1 MPLFWPARLLRGDS
15 YGYEINKVISTL
27 SSGRFEL
34 KEATL
39 YTAFKRLEE
48 QGYIAS
54 YWGNSGAGARRRYYT
69 ITPSGRLASKR
80 LAALL
85 HHHPIR
91 PSGQQAIGRG
101 MARNQGDHG
110 QAIGI
115 GGRIMREQLI
125 QYVELLFAGARDC
138 EDVKQ
143 EILQNTLDRYDDLIA
158 EGKVPE
164 AAYRLA
170 ITGIG
175 DINEILGSQ
184 PSHAAPQPNQSGPE
198 VDSDKYRRLQRPEAA
213 YRLAITGIGDINE
226 ILGSQ
231 PSHAA
236 PQPNQS
242 GPEVDSDKYRRLQ
255 RGIAIACFILC
266 PVPLLLCVVEGQVMI
281 GITMMLV
288 LIAVG
293 TMLMVV
299 SGKDQAQLPR
309 RHSSLFVSIAMSL
322 LWPLTTIV
330 YFLISFSTGAWHLT
344 WLVFPIAGAISAV
357 IRAIEDWKEENNH
370 EA

>member
-1 MPLFWPARLLRGDS
+1 
-15 YGYEINKVISTL
+15 
-27 SSGRFEL
+27 
-34 KEATL
+34 
-39 YTAFKRLEE
+39 
-48 QGYIAS
+48 
-54 YWGNSGAGARRRYYT
+54 
-69 ITPSGRLASKR
+69 
-80 LAALL
+80 
-85 HHHPIR
+85 
-91 PSGQQAIGRG
+91 
-101 MARNQGDHG
+101 
-110 QAIGI
+110 
-115 GGRIMREQLI
+115 MREQLI
-125 QYVELLFAGARDC
+125 QYVELLFAGAKNC

-143 EILQNTLDRYDDLIA
+143 EILQNSLDRYDDLIA

-184 PSHAAPQPNQSGPE
+184 PSHAAPQPNPRGQ
-198 VDSDKYRRLQRPEAA
+198 EA
-213 YRLAITGIGDINE
+213 
-226 ILGSQ
+226 
-231 PSHAA
+231 
-236 PQPNQS
+236 
-242 GPEVDSDKYRRLQ
+242 DSDKYRRLQ

-288 LIAVG
+288 IIAVG

-299 SGKDQAQLPR
+299 SGKDQAQAPS
-309 RHSSLFVSIAMSL
+309 RHKSLFVSIAMSL
-322 LWPLTTIV
+322 LWPLATIV

>member
-1 MPLFWPARLLRGDS
+1 
-15 YGYEINKVISTL
+15 
-27 SSGRFEL
+27 
-34 KEATL
+34 
-39 YTAFKRLEE
+39 
-48 QGYIAS
+48 
-54 YWGNSGAGARRRYYT
+54 
-69 ITPSGRLASKR
+69 
-80 LAALL
+80 
-85 HHHPIR
+85 
-91 PSGQQAIGRG
+91 
-101 MARNQGDHG
+101 
-110 QAIGI
+110 
-115 GGRIMREQLI
+115 MREQLI
-125 QYVELLFAGARDC
+125 QYVELLFAGAKNC

-143 EILQNTLDRYDDLIA
+143 EILQNSLDRYDDLIA

-184 PSHAAPQPNQSGPE
+184 PSHAAPQP
-198 VDSDKYRRLQRPEAA
+198 
-213 YRLAITGIGDINE
+213 
-226 ILGSQ
+226 
-231 PSHAA
+231 H
-236 PQPNQS
+236 QS

-330 YFLISFSTGAWHLT
+330 YFLISFATGAWFLT
-344 WLVFPIAGAISAV
+344 WLVFPIAGAVSAV
-357 IRAIEDWKEENNH
+357 IGAIEDWKEENNH

>member
-1 MPLFWPARLLRGDS
+1 
-15 YGYEINKVISTL
+15 
-27 SSGRFEL
+27 
-34 KEATL
+34 
-39 YTAFKRLEE
+39 
-48 QGYIAS
+48 
-54 YWGNSGAGARRRYYT
+54 
-69 ITPSGRLASKR
+69 
-80 LAALL
+80 
-85 HHHPIR
+85 
-91 PSGQQAIGRG
+91 
-101 MARNQGDHG
+101 
-110 QAIGI
+110 
-115 GGRIMREQLI
+115 MREQLI

-184 PSHAAPQPNQSGPE
+184 PSHTAPQPNQRGS
-198 VDSDKYRRLQRPEAA
+198 EA
-213 YRLAITGIGDINE
+213 
-226 ILGSQ
+226 
-231 PSHAA
+231 
-236 PQPNQS
+236 
-242 GPEVDSDKYRRLQ
+242 DSDKYRRLQ

-299 SGKDQAQLPR
+299 SGKDQAQPPR
-309 RHSSLFVSIAMSL
+309 RHNSLFVSIAMSL
-322 LWPLTTIV
+322 LWPLATIV

-357 IRAIEDWKEENNH
+357 IRAIEDWKEEHNH

>member
-1 MPLFWPARLLRGDS
+1 
-15 YGYEINKVISTL
+15 
-27 SSGRFEL
+27 
-34 KEATL
+34 
-39 YTAFKRLEE
+39 
-48 QGYIAS
+48 
-54 YWGNSGAGARRRYYT
+54 
-69 ITPSGRLASKR
+69 
-80 LAALL
+80 
-85 HHHPIR
+85 
-91 PSGQQAIGRG
+91 
-101 MARNQGDHG
+101 
-110 QAIGI
+110 
-115 GGRIMREQLI
+115 MREQLI

-184 PSHAAPQPNQSGPE
+184 PAPAAARPSQTTPPAEPE
-198 VDSDKYRRLQRPEAA
+198 
-213 YRLAITGIGDINE
+213 
-226 ILGSQ
+226 
-231 PSHAA
+231 
-236 PQPNQS
+236 
-242 GPEVDSDKYRRLQ
+242 KYRRLQ
-255 RGIAIACFILC
+255 RGIGIAAFILC
-266 PVPLLLCVVEGQVMI
+266 PVPLLLCVMEGQVMI

-288 LIAVG
+288 IIAVG

-299 SGKDQAQLPR
+299 SGKDQAQPPR
-309 RHSSLFVSIAMSL
+309 RHNSLFVSIAMSL
-322 LWPLTTIV
+322 LWPLATIV

-344 WLVFPIAGAISAV
+344 WLVFPIAGAVSAV

>member
-1 MPLFWPARLLRGDS
+1 
-15 YGYEINKVISTL
+15 
-27 SSGRFEL
+27 
-34 KEATL
+34 
-39 YTAFKRLEE
+39 
-48 QGYIAS
+48 
-54 YWGNSGAGARRRYYT
+54 
-69 ITPSGRLASKR
+69 
-80 LAALL
+80 
-85 HHHPIR
+85 
-91 PSGQQAIGRG
+91 
-101 MARNQGDHG
+101 
-110 QAIGI
+110 
-115 GGRIMREQLI
+115 MREQLI
-125 QYVELLFAGARDC
+125 QYVELLFAGAKDC

-198 VDSDKYRRLQRPEAA
+198 A
-213 YRLAITGIGDINE
+213 
-226 ILGSQ
+226 
-231 PSHAA
+231 
-236 PQPNQS
+236 
-242 GPEVDSDKYRRLQ
+242 DSDKYRRLQ

-281 GITMMLV
+281 GITMMLMI
-288 LIAVG
+288 IAVG

-299 SGKDQAQLPR
+299 SGKDQAQPPR
-309 RHSSLFVSIAMSL
+309 RHNSLFVSIAMSL
-322 LWPLTTIV
+322 LWPLATIV